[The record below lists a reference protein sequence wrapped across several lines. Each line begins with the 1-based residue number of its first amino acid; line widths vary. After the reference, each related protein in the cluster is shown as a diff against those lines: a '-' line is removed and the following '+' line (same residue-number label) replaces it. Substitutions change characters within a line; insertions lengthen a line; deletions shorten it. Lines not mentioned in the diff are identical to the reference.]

1 MLNILPATMPVLSQ
15 KLNIIVQNLE
25 RLLRAL
31 WEIGFI
37 DYDKNKDL
45 WQLSSKGK
53 CFKKYHFC
61 LKQQQ
66 CGQGLPLKRIGLKIA
81 DILSRSQYLHLNLLR
96 RKKHQKDRKIA
107 FY

>member
-1 MLNILPATMPVLSQ
+1 MHKISAELSAFWKTYLANVAIELDLLNILPATMPVLSQ
-15 KLNIIVQNLE
+15 KLNIIVPNLE

-45 WQLSSKGK
+45 WQLSSKVSVLR
-53 CFKKYHFC
+53 KYHFC

-66 CGQGLPLKRIGLKIA
+66 CGQGLPLKRIG
-81 DILSRSQYLHLNLLR
+81 
-96 RKKHQKDRKIA
+96 
-107 FY
+107 